1 MLDRGNVCDPL
12 DSFLDIDANSGLD
25 VCLQGSV
32 EWNGVPREADSIL
45 SALRTRRAGH
55 GSRARAR
62 DLEGLSPG
70 RLPLGRA
77 RRRRERPRGRGTKT
91 CRVANF
97 TGLYIVIQG
106 SPSGSGMFPG
116 G

>member
-55 GSRARAR
+55 GSRARAK
-62 DLEGLSPG
+62 
-70 RLPLGRA
+70 
-77 RRRRERPRGRGTKT
+77 PRGREPGPIP
-91 CRVANF
+91 RR
-97 TGLYIVIQG
+97 
-106 SPSGSGMFPG
+106 PSRAAPRTAASLG
-116 G
+116 